1 MNHGSWR
8 PVDSIMIVT
17 CRKPVRNNTEK
28 RLKHPV
34 ARFSRCIIEFSAGA
48 QPASLGSRNSIFR
61 APNSIPVIDEGHTRF
76 ITKTK
81 QKLAMHYSS

>member
-48 QPASLGSRNSIFR
+48 QPASLL
-61 APNSIPVIDEGHTRF
+61 D
-76 ITKTK
+76 
-81 QKLAMHYSS
+81 LAIVYSVRLTLFP